1 MQDRSSSLSKRVLS
15 LSMARDQKAAST
27 VVSTLRTYRT
37 YSRMVCADEVAAIE
51 SRLLG
56 EKTGEVTKRARKR
69 MAKQAATDAHWK
81 AIRNG
86 YIDETATE
94 TRRAGLLCRWNIGNL
109 GQIGSAHG

>member
-1 MQDRSSSLSKRVLS
+1 MIRRPPISTRTDTLCPYTTLFRSLSKRVLS

-56 EKTGEVTKRARKR
+56 EKTGEVTKRDRQR
-69 MAKQAATDAHWK
+69 MEKQAATDRK
-81 AIRNG
+81 S
-86 YIDETATE
+86 
-94 TRRAGLLCRWNIGNL
+94 TRLN
-109 GQIGSAHG
+109 SSH